1 MLEKIKQLIQP
12 ILNDHDV
19 YLDDIEYVKEKM
31 NGI

>member
-19 YLDDIEYVKEKM
+19 YFDDIEYVKQKNEC
-31 NGI
+31 